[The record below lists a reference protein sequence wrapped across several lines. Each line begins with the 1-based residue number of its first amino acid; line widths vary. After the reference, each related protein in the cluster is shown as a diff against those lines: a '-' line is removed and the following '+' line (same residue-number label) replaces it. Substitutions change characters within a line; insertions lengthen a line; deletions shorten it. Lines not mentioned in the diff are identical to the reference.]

1 MAGSYSKQ
9 QPDSKRHTVSC
20 TALAESVAVGLQN
33 LLAESSLVLHKI
45 VRKVQRLQ
53 SIKGIVIIDV
63 EFLQSSWWL
72 SMNMIKSHIKV
83 NTTRAIQNMNPLHS
97 TFCQFLNIMEF
108 FYLLSEVRFVVFKL
122 FHYTGVLPENGV
134 PCKILISLVVFTL
147 VSLLK

>member
-9 QPDSKRHTVSC
+9 HPDSKRHAVSC
-20 TALAESVAVGLQN
+20 TGWVSGSWSTKFTGRIEFSAAQ
-33 LLAESSLVLHKI
+33 I

-108 FYLLSEVRFVVFKL
+108 LYLLSEVRFVVFKL